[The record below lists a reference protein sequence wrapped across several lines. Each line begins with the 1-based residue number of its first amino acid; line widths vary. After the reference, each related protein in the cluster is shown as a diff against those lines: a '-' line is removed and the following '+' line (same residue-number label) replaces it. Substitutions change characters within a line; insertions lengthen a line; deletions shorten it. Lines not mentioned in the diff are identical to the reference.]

1 MSSGGGRALER
12 DGRCLVGVDGR
23 VLGRDGEMDGR
34 EGETE
39 GREGDTEGRPGVEMD
54 GRPVGELDNLVVDG
68 FDDAY
73 GTLHDGRSRGSE
85 GKLGVDAW
93 LEFTYLLRK

>member
-1 MSSGGGRALER
+1 MER

-34 EGETE
+34 GGE
-39 GREGDTEGRPGVEMD
+39 TEGRPGVEMD

>member
-1 MSSGGGRALER
+1 MER

-34 EGETE
+34 EGE
-39 GREGDTEGRPGVEMD
+39 TEGRPGVEMD